1 MGNDGQKYS
10 GVCQAPLEYL
20 EQDISMECAICRKRE
35 NSKTRCVN
43 GHYICNECHT
53 QGMDSIIG
61 LCLAET
67 SKTPTHDHRF
77 FHLDLKTVFYK
88 INRRQDGQVGIP
100 LAAARTAYR
109 SDAIC
114 TDRSITFSSAQRS

>member
-1 MGNDGQKYS
+1 MKEECLI
-10 GVCQAPLEYL
+10 CQAPLEYL
-20 EQDISMECAICRKRE
+20 EQDIFMECAICRKRE

-67 SKTPTHDHRF
+67 SNNPIEIIDRIMDQPF
-77 FHLDLKTVFYK
+77 
-88 INRRQDGQVGIP
+88 
-100 LAAARTAYR
+100 
-109 SDAIC
+109 AIC
-114 TDRSITFSSAQRS
+114 TDRSITFSSARRS